1 MEAVPYREGEGDGSQ
16 YRQHHQEERPERVDD
31 KGGSCEHQLQ
41 QFAEPV
47 THALLD
53 VVRRTVHVH
62 ARHGDHV
69 RRRPAQLVYLTVEL
83 LVRGEI
89 GGFRVAH
96 HRLVF
101 QPVFLF
107 PVLLHVKGLFLQYR
121 VRPLYDYS
129 QNGVHRSQH
138 DGREEEDAQSDGK
151 RPQQRVHVYRLGTGK
166 RLPHAHRHIEQ
177 GAQSGKPLCHSCHVR
192 AKRHHLL
199 IQREEYLVQVVK
211 LSHRLPVFF
220 VGVPVECHHP
230 VHVVFLSRPQVRHR
244 YGLVRVVAHEV
255 AVVHQ
260 AAVGIVYDGEPF
272 RIRQ

>member
-1 MEAVPYREGEGDGSQ
+1 MLYDARS
-16 YRQHHQEERPERVDD
+16 
-31 KGGSCEHQLQ
+31 
-41 QFAEPV
+41 
-47 THALLD
+47 
-53 VVRRTVHVH
+53 VH

-69 RRRPAQLVYLTVEL
+69 RRRPAQLVYLAVEL

-138 DGREEEDAQSDGK
+138 DGREEEDAQPDGK
-151 RPQQRVHVYRLGTGK
+151 RPQQRVHVYRLGTGE

-192 AKRHHLL
+192 AERHHLL
-199 IQREEYLVQVVK
+199 IQREEYPVQVIE
-211 LSHRLPVFF
+211 LFHRLPVFF
-220 VGVPVECHHP
+220 VGGSVKRHHP
-230 VHVVFLSRPQVRHR
+230 VHVVLLPCPQVRHR
-244 YGLVRVVAHEV
+244 YGLVRIVTHEV
-255 AVVHQ
+255 AVVQ
-260 AAVGIVYDGEPF
+260 QVAVGILDHGEPF
-272 RIRQ
+272 RVRQ